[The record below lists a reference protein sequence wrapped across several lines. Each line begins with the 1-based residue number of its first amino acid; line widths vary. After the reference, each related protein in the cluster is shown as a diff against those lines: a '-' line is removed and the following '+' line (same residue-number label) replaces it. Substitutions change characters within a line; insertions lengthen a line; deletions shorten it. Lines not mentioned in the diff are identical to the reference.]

1 MQAIAIILGD
11 NDFGSTFKPLLE
23 TINRVLDYRDLDKD
37 KVTELIFDGIEFHYR
52 AFQQDEETVQDAN
65 NTVAYLLTNT
75 RVIFDEEAY
84 AASVT
89 EDHDCGSW
97 LLHVQDHTI
106 EPF

>member
-11 NDFGSTFKPLLE
+11 NDFGSTFEPLLE

-37 KVTELIFDGIEFHYR
+37 KVEELIFEGIRFHYR
-52 AFQQDEETVQDAN
+52 AFQQGEETFQDAN
-65 NTVAYLLTNT
+65 KTVAYLLTNT

-84 AASVT
+84 AASGT
-89 EDHDCGSW
+89 EDHDCGAW
-97 LLHVQDHTI
+97 LLRVQDHTI